1 VKATIGREGDVAVL
15 VLSGRVMGGPDADTV
30 GQRIREC
37 LDRGSRKILVDV
49 GEVTWVSSSGLGILI
64 FAQARVVQA
73 GGVMKLSRVTH
84 RLRQIF
90 MVTKLHQVFDSYETN
105 EEALRSYAK

>member
-1 VKATIGREGDVAVL
+1 MKAALSQAGDVAIL
-15 VLSGRVMGGPDADTV
+15 VLSGRVMGGPDAETI

-37 LDRGSRKILVDV
+37 LDGGSRKILIDV

-90 MVTKLHQVFDSYETN
+90 MVTKLHQVFDSYETR
-105 EEALRSYAK
+105 EEALRSFTG